1 MNDFATKNYHSGN
14 NTLKA
19 KVKNF
24 LFVAAVIVAGV
35 SALAVTSEVGHALQM
50 QRIAAASVK

>member
-14 NTLKA
+14 NTAKA
-19 KVKNF
+19 KAKSF
-24 LFVAAVIVAGV
+24 LFAAVILIAGV
-35 SALAVTSEVGHALQM
+35 STLAITSEVGHNLQM